1 MKAIYEFY
9 WDCGRQG
16 FLEGLFIADSD
27 EVKEAIGKKVHFG
40 EALGKHSEIYG
51 ELEELDIVL
60 VTDDPVA
67 INVVERYELTKGYNP
82 LNYIEDDDD

>member
-51 ELEELDIVL
+51 ELEELDVVL